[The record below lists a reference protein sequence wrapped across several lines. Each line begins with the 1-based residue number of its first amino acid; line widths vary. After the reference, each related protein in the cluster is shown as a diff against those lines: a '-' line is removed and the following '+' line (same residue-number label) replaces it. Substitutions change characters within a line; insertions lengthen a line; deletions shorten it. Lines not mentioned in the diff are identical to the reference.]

1 MLKHNQDCTLV
12 YVRNRAPRLVCSAC
26 LSQLTSQHPYAHQHI
41 GPPHVYTINMDDL
54 AQVEEVV
61 KEIVRREVGS
71 LCMSVMSLS
80 VTLHVLSPHMRTTSS
95 SCACSV
101 ASQPVLTLRILHGRH
116 VAANNG
122 LPGAPG
128 ESKALTHCTQH
139 VWNSE
144 DVGGSANNPASHI
157 LLMRAYLFIGCI
169 PCLYRLL
176 PSPSSPPL
184 PLPFPPPPLPLPL
197 SPTCMPQ
204 DFCNPKQWPPLSE
217 LKVVVGNRG
226 ESCKE
231 TCSSRG
237 MFPAFQPN
245 THIAR
250 VSHLCHAKYL
260 DYSPL

>member
-12 YVRNRAPRLVCSAC
+12 YVRHRAPCLVCSAC

-61 KEIVRREVGS
+61 KEIVRREVSS

-80 VTLHVLSPHMRTTSS
+80 VTLHILSPHMRTTSS
-95 SCACSV
+95 SCTCCV
-101 ASQPVLTLRILHGRH
+101 ASKSVLTLRILHGRH

-144 DVGGSANNPASHI
+144 DVGGSANNPALHI

-169 PCLYRLL
+169 PCLSRLL

-184 PLPFPPPPLPLPL
+184 PLPFPPPPLPP
-197 SPTCMPQ
+197 SP
-204 DFCNPKQWPPLSE
+204 
-217 LKVVVGNRG
+217 
-226 ESCKE
+226 
-231 TCSSRG
+231 
-237 MFPAFQPN
+237 
-245 THIAR
+245 I
-250 VSHLCHAKYL
+250 SHLYAPGFLQSQAVASSVRTQSCSWQSWRELQGDVFKQRHVPCIPAQHM
-260 DYSPL
+260 